1 MTITQLGD
9 RIAEL
14 AARINIATYEM
25 LILIAEFDRRE
36 GWADAFTSCAEWL
49 AWRTGRMI
57 GTCRENVRVA
67 HALEELPKTS
77 AEMKAGRLSYTKVRA
92 ITRAATKETEARLL
106 KYADKC
112 SAAQLERIVRGWKHL
127 SRDGEVTAEEVRH
140 QRRTLSVV
148 IDADGTYVVRGR
160 LEPEAGAVLMR
171 AIEAATDALYRGE
184 DPDARPTNRQRRADA
199 AGLVAER
206 ALAAGLGADADA
218 DEAVQSGTRAER
230 YQVTV
235 HTEMSTLEENGEGGR
250 SELDGVR
257 VSAETSRRMSCDAS
271 VVHMMHRDG
280 QVVSVGRKTRT
291 IPPHLRRALEERDR
305 GCRYPGC
312 GSRFTEAHHVKHW
325 ADGGET
331 SLANTVLLCRRHHRL
346 VHEGGVRMALDA
358 KGQAVFFTR
367 GGKMLASV
375 PPSVRELKLTPNLP
389 PAPPLRPGQMYNGAA
404 RLANGAVPWE
414 IEAAAREAVEE
425 ALEKSAKEKP
435 ALEDG
440 RPAPD
445 DAITPCS
452 PPTFPRQKQGPE
464 HVAMGQATGIEQATG
479 IGQATETEQAA
490 STEQTQPKEV
500 TNGTRTRAA

>member
-25 LILIAEFDRRE
+25 LTLIAEFDRRE

-112 SAAQLERIVRGWKHL
+112 SAMELERIVRGWKHL

-206 ALAAGLGADADA
+206 ALAAGLNAT
-218 DEAVQSGTRAER
+218 QSGTRAER

-235 HTEMSTLEENGEGGR
+235 HTEMSTLEEHGEGGR

-257 VSAETSRRMSCDAS
+257 VSAETSRRMACDAS
-271 VVHMMHRDG
+271 LVHMLHRDD

-375 PPSVRELKLTPNLP
+375 PPSVRELKLTPNRP

-425 ALEKSAKEKP
+425 ALEE
-435 ALEDG
+435 
-440 RPAPD
+440 PAP
-445 DAITPCS
+445 AS
-452 PPTFPRQKQGPE
+452 PSTFPRQKQGHE
-464 HVAMGQATGIEQATG
+464 HEEMGQTTETGQTTGIERATG
-479 IGQATETEQAA
+479 A
-490 STEQTQPKEV
+490 EQTQPKEV
-500 TNGTRTRAA
+500 NNGTRTRAA